1 MTLQQGLA
9 FALVILTV
17 AGFAWGRVR
26 YDLVALI
33 SLLAGLII
41 GVVPAKAAFDGF
53 KSDVVVIIACALIVS
68 AAVARSGVV
77 EAATRPIFS
86 RLRSER
92 TQVPVLSMAT
102 ALLSMATKNVGAL
115 AVLMPSA
122 LQLAA
127 RTKTPPGRLLM
138 PMAFS
143 ALVGGLVTLV
153 GTSSN
158 IIASQVREQATG
170 HPFQMFD
177 FAPVGLCVAAVT
189 VAYLSLAYRLLPRGA
204 PGAATFE
211 QGSQSGRYTTEARIP
226 ADGPAEKSETIAA
239 VEALARGE
247 VSVVAVIRDRRHIKA
262 PAKPHRLRGGDA
274 LILQGDHGA
283 LDALIAAAG
292 FELIPASRHLE
303 RADTKEEVRVVE
315 AVVSPGSRLAGKSV
329 GDLGLH
335 RRFGVNLLAVGRSGG
350 RITQQLRALT
360 LQVGDMLVLQ
370 AGERALPAALQELGA
385 LPLAQRQVRLGGVN
399 RGTVTVLILAAAMT
413 LAALKV
419 APVAIAFL
427 GAAVAMLVVGA
438 LSMRQ
443 AYDSLD
449 GQVLVL
455 IAALV
460 PVSEAVQHTG
470 GTALIVGF
478 LSHALGAIPPLACLA
493 LIMSLAML
501 SAPFLHNAPTVL
513 ILGPVAVGLAHALK
527 LSPDAFLMGVATGA
541 GCDFLTPIGHQ
552 CNTLVMAPGGYRF
565 GDYARLGAPLSLL
578 VIAVGA
584 PLIAYVWG
592 L

>member
-262 PAKPHRLRGGDA
+262 PAKTHRLRGGDA